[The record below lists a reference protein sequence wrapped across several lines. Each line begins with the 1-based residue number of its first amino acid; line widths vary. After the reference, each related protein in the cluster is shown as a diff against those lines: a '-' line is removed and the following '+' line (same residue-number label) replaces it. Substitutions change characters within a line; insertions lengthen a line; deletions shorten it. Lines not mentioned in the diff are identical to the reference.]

1 MQPVAAG
8 EEYGEMNEAFQVP
21 RSPFFLHENNR
32 SQTIMLRSAGK
43 QREYTDTATNCHPVK
58 MVKHD
63 RKGFCLCFIIFF
75 FFGRAGVA
83 RRVCVRKMP
92 RERWRKR
99 EMEKISSRATHQSL
113 VSSFFF
119 FAELR

>member
-32 SQTIMLRSAGK
+32 SQTFMLRSAGK

-63 RKGFCLCFIIFF
+63 RKGFCLSVFFCFFLEELAW
-75 FFGRAGVA
+75 RDAS
-83 RRVCVRKMP
+83 VCAKC
-92 RERWRKR
+92 R
-99 EMEKISSRATHQSL
+99 EMEKERERDGEN
-113 VSSFFF
+113 FK
-119 FAELR
+119 

>member
-32 SQTIMLRSAGK
+32 SQTFMLRSAGK

-63 RKGFCLCFIIFF
+63 RKRFCLCFFFF

-92 RERWRKR
+92 RDGERERERWKKFQVEQHINPWFLRF
-99 EMEKISSRATHQSL
+99 SSSQS
-113 VSSFFF
+113 
-119 FAELR
+119 